1 MRTRTLI
8 FATALALTA
17 CKPAPQEPDSTAPT
31 PEGTT
36 ATAVASPDDTGS
48 GPDTGESGALSAIED
63 VRDATPVKA
72 SIVDVQLS
80 NKGNTENSIIGA
92 STTNFAPTDV
102 VYAEVLSEG
111 SADSYTL
118 YAKWI
123 ASDGTVLADY
133 GTAIKKKGTQ
143 RTVISLSKPDGWPAG
158 ENKIELAIN
167 SNPAR
172 TVVFRVSM

>member
-1 MRTRTLI
+1 MRTLI
-8 FATALALTA
+8 LIFAIALAVTA
-17 CKPAPQEPDSTAPT
+17 CKPAPQEPASAAPT
-31 PEGTT
+31 LDGET
-36 ATAVASPDDTGS
+36 ATAVASPDDTEA
-48 GPDTGESGALSAIED
+48 GPDTGESGALSAIRN

-72 SIVDVQLS
+72 SIVDVHLS

-133 GTAIKKKGTQ
+133 GTSIKERGMQ
-143 RTVISLSKPDGWPAG
+143 RTVISLSKPDGWPTG

-167 SNPAR
+167 GNPAR